1 MKTLFCRYIPLT
13 SILVAALGLLYSC
26 AQNSGVPKTEFSLHE
41 RQKAAIELIKRV
53 VPDHAD
59 RFVVEFIEKDTDGKD
74 IFELESSG
82 DKIILRG
89 NDGVS
94 IASALNHYLKHFCHC
109 QITWNGTNLNIPD
122 PMPTVSEKVV
132 RKSPYKYR
140 YYLNY
145 CTFNY
150 TASWWQWD
158 RWQWEIDF
166 MALNGVNM
174 PLAVTGQNSVW
185 RRVYHKLGFSDKE
198 LEGFFSGPAYFNW
211 FWMGNLDGW
220 GGPLPV
226 NLMKKHEALQ
236 KQILTAERSLGMT
249 PILPAFTGH
258 VPPFFAAKY
267 PDIRLRQTSWVN
279 FPEVNILDPS
289 EEMFTEIG
297 RMFIEEQ
304 AATYGT
310 NHFYTADTFNENE
323 PPTNDPA
330 YLGDISDKVYKSMAL
345 ADPEAVWVM
354 QGWLFYHDRNF
365 WGEKEI
371 EALLG
376 AVPDNRMLILDLW
389 SERFPIWNRTNAYDG
404 KPWIWCMLQNFG
416 QNITMSG
423 RMNSVAHDPANAL
436 ANPASGNMAGIG
448 VTSEGIEQNPVM
460 FDLMWENS
468 WRDTPVELHEWLD
481 DYCLRRYG
489 VKDERAERAWKILAG
504 SVYEDSLTNGGP
516 ESIITGRPTFA
527 KNPGGT
533 TNTRLPYDNREL
545 VKAWELLIAASYDLA
560 ESDGFRYD
568 IVDVTRQVLAN
579 YASVVQQDFAESYRS
594 GDLTAFRQ
602 DSSRFLELLS
612 DLDMLL
618 GTRGEFLLGRW
629 LEAAKGMGDTPAEK
643 SLYEHNARNLITTWG
658 NRDCRIRDYACR
670 QWNGMMGGFY
680 RPRWENFFR
689 EVEKAMLAGI
699 EFDQRA
705 FDELSKDWEWEW
717 THDTEIYATEPVGD
731 AVEEA
736 QRLYN
741 KYHNSAGRRHM
752 GFTETYL
759 HKRDYDE

>member
-1 MKTLFCRYIPLT
+1 MKTFKYIFAVILLT
-13 SILVAALGLLYSC
+13 QIFSC
-26 AQNSGVPKTEFSLHE
+26 THRSGVPKTEFSQQE
-41 RQKAAIELIKRV
+41 QKKAATDLIKRV
-53 VPDHAD
+53 VPDYAD
-59 RFVVEFIEKDTDGKD
+59 SFVVEFIEKDADGKD
-74 IFELESSG
+74 LFEVESQQG
-82 DKIILRG
+82 KIILRG

-94 IASALNHYLKHFCHC
+94 IASALNYYLKHFCHC
-109 QITWNGTNLNIPD
+109 QISWNGINLDIPN
-122 PMPTVSEKVV
+122 PMPTVPAKVV
-132 RKSPYKYR
+132 KKSPYKYR

-185 RRVYHKLGFSDKE
+185 KRVYQKLGFTDSQ

-220 GGPLPV
+220 GGPLPSSF
-226 NLMKKHEALQ
+226 MEKHEELQ

-258 VPPFFAAKY
+258 VPPDFATKF
-267 PDIRLRQTSWVN
+267 PDVRLRQTSWVN

-323 PPTNDPA
+323 PPTNDPS
-330 YLGDISDKVYKSMAL
+330 YLADISRKVYQSMAV

-354 QGWLFYHDRNF
+354 QGWLFYHDRSF
-365 WGEKEI
+365 WGNNEI

-376 AVPDNRMLILDLW
+376 AVPNDRMLILDLW

-416 QNITMSG
+416 QNITLSG
-423 RMNSVAHDPANAL
+423 RMNSVAHDPALAL
-436 ANPASGNMAGIG
+436 ANPMSGNMAGIG
-448 VTSEGIEQNPVM
+448 VTAEGIEQNPVM
-460 FDLMWENS
+460 FELMWENA
-468 WRDTPVELHEWLD
+468 WRDTPIELDEWLR
-481 DYCLRRYG
+481 DYTLRRYG
-489 VKDERAERAWKILAG
+489 KEDRRAEQAWKIL
-504 SVYEDSLTNGGP
+504 SSNVYEDSLTNGGP

-545 VKAWELLIAASYDLA
+545 VRAWELLIEASYNLSN
-560 ESDGFRYD
+560 SDGFRYD
-568 IVDVTRQVLAN
+568 LVDVTRQVLAN
-579 YASVVQQDFAESYRS
+579 YASVVQQNCAESYRS
-594 GDLTAFRQ
+594 GDIEAFRK
-602 DSSRFLELLS
+602 DSHRFLELIS
-612 DLDMLL
+612 DLDALL
-618 GTRGEFLLGRW
+618 ATRREFLLGRW
-629 LEAAKGMGDTPAEK
+629 LEAAKAMGDTATEK
-643 SLYEHNARNLITTWG
+643 FLYEHNARNLITTWG

-670 QWNGMMGGFY
+670 QWSGMMSGFY
-680 RPRWENFFR
+680 RPRWERFFG
-689 EVEKAMLAGI
+689 EVEKAMIEGR
-699 EFDQRA
+699 EFDQKA
-705 FDELSKDWEWEW
+705 FDTLSKNWEWNW
-717 THDTEIYATEPVGD
+717 TFGTETYPTLPYGN
-731 AVEEA
+731 AVITA
-736 QRLYN
+736 QRLHA
-741 KYHNSAGRRHM
+741 KYRNTAGRQHID
-752 GFTETYL
+752 FIETYR